1 MNNDIL
7 TVKNLDYYYID
18 GGNKRDILKDVNMSF
33 KEGVFYTILGESGS
47 GKTTFLSLI
56 AGLDT
61 PKGGDI
67 FYKGKNI
74 NDIGLNNYRKTCVS
88 MVFQSYNLIPY
99 MNPIDN
105 IYTALDIAKI
115 KSSKENILGL
125 LNRFGID
132 QTKAKRKVVNLSGGE
147 QQRVAIARAIS
158 TNTGV
163 ILADEPTGNLDSKA
177 SNEVVKLFK
186 ELSSVYHKTVIV
198 VTHSDLVAKAS
209 DKIIRINQDTKKLE
223 YDTIW
228 LKKNISIY

>member
-1 MNNDIL
+1 MNNNDNNKDIL
-7 TVKNLDYYYID
+7 SVSNLDYYYID
-18 GGNKRDILKDVNMSF
+18 GGNKRDILIDVNISF
-33 KEGVFYTILGESGS
+33 KEGLFYTILGESGS

-67 FYKGKNI
+67 YYKGKNI
-74 NDIGLNNYRKTCVS
+74 KDIGLNKYRKSCVS

-99 MNPIDN
+99 MNAIDN
-105 IYTALDIAKI
+105 IYTALDISHI
-115 KSSKENILGL
+115 KTTKESILGL

-132 QTKAKRKVVNLSGGE
+132 ETKAKRKIVNLSGGE

-163 ILADEPTGNLDSKA
+163 ILADEPTGNLDNKA
-177 SNEVVKLFK
+177 SEEVVKLFK
-186 ELSSVYHKTVIV
+186 ELSITYNKTVIV

-209 DKIIRINQDTKKLE
+209 DQIIRINQETKKLE
-223 YDTIW
+223 YDTI
-228 LKKNISIY
+228 

>member
-74 NDIGLNNYRKTCVS
+74 KDIGLNNYRKSCVS

-223 YDTIW
+223 YDTI
-228 LKKNISIY
+228 